1 MVFTLPQL
9 VIGIDLTYYIL
20 INILMNEVM
29 TYSSCLFSNFYLL
42 PETGSIDVIDSLI
55 AIHFV
60 TPEVSKMVCSTIKSI
75 VTVLRENKS
84 AY

>member
-9 VIGIDLTYYIL
+9 VIGIDLTNYIL

-42 PETGSIDVIDSLI
+42 TETGSIDVFD
-55 AIHFV
+55 
-60 TPEVSKMVCSTIKSI
+60 
-75 VTVLRENKS
+75 
-84 AY
+84 